1 MRCVS
6 LSLWL
11 RMGSPENT
19 APTGVKKTWQANP
32 AELNIGVC
40 RSKAPEFTGQRADV
54 YGKRR
59 GGREADH

>member
-1 MRCVS
+1 
-6 LSLWL
+6 
-11 RMGSPENT
+11 MGSPENT